1 MSRKI
6 LFTINTPLGFTVRT
20 TENYWDLIQLKHPEI
35 KDKISL
41 IKAILKMPD
50 LVTRSKIDKN
60 VLLFYTKINGYWIC
74 VVIKTVNLEG
84 FIITAYITDKI
95 KEGVRIWPS

>member
-6 LFTINTPLGFTVRT
+6 LFTIKTSLGFIIRT
-20 TENYWDLIQLKHPEI
+20 TKNYWNLIQLKHPEI

-41 IKAILKMPD
+41 IKATLKMPD

-60 VLLFYTKINGYWIC
+60 VLLFYRKINGYWIC
-74 VVIKTVNLEG
+74 VVTKTVNLEG
-84 FIITAYITDKI
+84 FIITAYITDRI
-95 KEGVRIWPS
+95 KEGVKIWPS